1 MQKRVLLLE
10 PLLPSIQGVHY
21 EMDVTALGHEWLVH
35 STDLAPVGSE
45 VGIWIDPYN
54 IHIMSKPESEDEEA
68 IEIEDSN

>member
-1 MQKRVLLLE
+1 
-10 PLLPSIQGVHY
+10 
-21 EMDVTALGHEWLVH
+21 MDVTALGHEWLVH

-68 IEIEDSN
+68 IEIEESI